1 MPDKFEEEWR
11 AAFEDAEM
19 PPGSVVWD
27 KVELAVANS
36 ANGNFKRRIF
46 VFKLMAAASIAF
58 ALTIGGIGI
67 YREFYMPKN
76 DRLLSESKQ
85 LSTNSTGS
93 QNKAEER
100 METADPEGSS
110 GNETIVNEN
119 KKRSKALDH
128 DPESNEDFERQ
139 LPVNSEKHRNDSRPD
154 DQVLPDENVTNSQH
168 LLSLGIKKQGYNS
181 KGYNSIGTKDTD
193 LSEAGPV
200 NLGYDNES
208 DTSEKGRY
216 EQIEN
221 DSAIPEKL
229 EKLMAE
235 LDSFSFSDP
244 ELSMVPWY
252 SGAIV
257 NTKKDVESA
266 KFWAGLGMSGG
277 SFNPTGGAT
286 SGNSDEASFSLNE
299 DSFTQS
305 AQSPLIGEEENG
317 RVINIGLNFGTR
329 IAPKWMLQ
337 SGIVL
342 IDRSTTNT
350 SNIAQNTGSSL
361 RAVNDFSELS
371 NISDLSV
378 VGTYD
383 IDNSYRFISV
393 PVQAG
398 YILVDRKFG
407 ITLLGGVSNDLFL
420 KKSVDGENDGFQEY
434 DVDEG
439 IRTYNITGLL
449 GTELGYR
456 IGSQY
461 LIALTP
467 QIRQAINSTTISGDK
482 VRPTFFE
489 LGFRFKYLLK

>member
-11 AAFEDAEM
+11 AAFENAEM
-19 PPGSVVWD
+19 PPNPAIWD

-46 VFKLMAAASIAF
+46 IFKLMTAASIAF
-58 ALTIGGIGI
+58 ALTIGGVGV

-76 DRLLSESKQ
+76 DQLLSESKE
-85 LSTNSTGS
+85 LSTDSTGS
-93 QNKAEER
+93 QNKAEEL
-100 METADPEGSS
+100 MEKIAGPERSS
-110 GNETIVNEN
+110 GNRAVVDEN
-119 KKRSKALDH
+119 KQGSEAIDR
-128 DPESNEDFERQ
+128 DPETNKDFERQ
-139 LPVNSEKHRNDSRPD
+139 LIANSEKRGSDTRSNGR
-154 DQVLPDENVTNSQH
+154 VLPDNNVTNTQN
-168 LLSLGIKKQGYNS
+168 LLSLEVKKEGDD
-181 KGYNSIGTKDTD
+181 SIGTQDTD
-193 LSEAGPV
+193 LSEIGSAK
-200 NLGYDNES
+200 LGSGNKS
-208 DTSEKGRY
+208 DSSEKESY

-221 DSAIPEKL
+221 KSALPKKL
-229 EKLMAE
+229 EKLMVE

-257 NTKKDVESA
+257 NNTKGGE
-266 KFWAGLGMSGG
+266 FGRLWAGLGMAGG
-277 SFNPTGGAT
+277 SFNPTGGVS
-286 SGNSDEASFSLNE
+286 SGNSDEASISLNE
-299 DSFTQS
+299 DSFSQS
-305 AQSPLIGEEENG
+305 VQSPLIGKEENG
-317 RVINIGLNFGTR
+317 RVINIGANFGAR
-329 IAPKWMLQ
+329 IAPKWILQ

-342 IDRSTTNT
+342 VDRSTTNT
-350 SNIAQNTGSSL
+350 SNIAQNAGSAL

-371 NISDLSV
+371 NTSDLSV

-398 YILVDRKFG
+398 YILFDRKFG

-420 KKSVDGENDGFQEY
+420 KKSIDGENNGFQEY

-449 GTELGYR
+449 GTELGYH
-456 IGSQY
+456 IGSHY

-467 QIRQAINSTTISGDK
+467 QIRQAINSTTISGEK